1 MTVVRTHGNRFARAL
16 CAGLCAVAVL
26 LAGCHTKTLPPPGTP
41 VVTLGDVSGDFDA
54 YQVTIDSI
62 TLTATDGS
70 VATVLATPQLVD
82 LARLTEITELLGA
95 PAAASGTYV
104 SAQLTIDYTLASIWY
119 NNNGSAVAC
128 SPRTPANAAMG
139 IVVVTVTFDKAHPLV
154 ITHGQ
159 SSRVAIDVD
168 LAASNSVNTSV
179 SPCIVNVQPFLTMRP
194 APLDTTPLRAR
205 GLLVITEQSSSDFIM
220 NTRPLYD
227 LVSIGIG
234 AVTVKTDAQTY
245 FSING
250 VTYTGAA
257 GLAVMAQQGLNEPVA
272 AYGAL
277 ASLSGITPTFNA
289 TQVYAGTSLE
299 SPLEAFVSG
308 VVAARSG
315 DTLTVH
321 GSFVVSSV
329 GGINFAGSTTLLIGD
344 KTIISQDG
352 VAASGLTPAALSV
365 GQQITASGQATVDSS
380 GNLHLDATAGQV
392 RLASTRLWGTL
403 NSAAPGSLS
412 LKTQLYG
419 NYSPADFNFAG
430 TGAAGQDADPAA
442 YAVNTGALNVGA
454 IGPGTLVAVDG
465 LVTPFGA
472 APPDFKATAVTV
484 GTATEQKLVV
494 EWFDGTTKPFT
505 SITSAGF
512 VVNLDNPD
520 MGAYRYIATGP
531 DRLDMK
537 TLAAGSPLITTAG
550 APNQTDLRLA
560 IGSTTLTTGVSM
572 YASASAFTTAV
583 NSTLNGTNKLYRLV
597 AVGQYNNNTNTFVAS
612 SISMALHE

>member
-1 MTVVRTHGNRFARAL
+1 MTVVRAPGNRFARAL
-16 CAGLCAVAVL
+16 CAGLCAAAV
-26 LAGCHTKTLPPPGTP
+26 LAGCHSSKLPPPGTP
-41 VVTLGDVSGDFDA
+41 VVTLGDVSGDFDS

-62 TLTATDGS
+62 TMTATDGS
-70 VATVLATPQLVD
+70 VATLLATPELVD
-82 LARLTEITELLGA
+82 LARLTEISELLGA
-95 PAAASGTYV
+95 PAAAAGTYV
-104 SAQLTIDYTLASIWY
+104 SAQMTIDYTLATVWY

-128 SPRTPANAAMG
+128 SPRTPANAAPG
-139 IVVVTVTFDKAHPLV
+139 IEVVTVTFDKAHPLV
-154 ITHGQ
+154 ITQGQ

-179 SPCIVNVQPFLTMRP
+179 SPCIVTVQPFLTMRP

-257 GLAVMAQQGLNEPVA
+257 GLAVMSQQGLNEPVA

-277 ASLSGITPTFNA
+277 ASLVGITPTFNA
-289 TQVYAGTSLE
+289 TQVYAGSSLE
-299 SPLEAFVSG
+299 SPLEDHVSG

-315 DTLTVH
+315 NTLTVH
-321 GSFVVSSV
+321 GTFFKSRI
-329 GGINFAGSTTLLIGD
+329 GTINFAGSSTLLIGD
-344 KTIISQDG
+344 RTNISEDG
-352 VAASGLTPAALSV
+352 VAASGLSPAALSV
-365 GQQITASGQATVDSS
+365 GQQLDASGQTTVDSS
-380 GNLHLDATAGQV
+380 GNLHLDATSGQV

-412 LKTQLYG
+412 LNTQLYG
-419 NYSPADFNFAG
+419 NYSPSDFSFAG

-442 YAVNTGALNVGA
+442 YAVNTGTLNESA
-454 IGPGTLVAVDG
+454 MAPGTLVAVDG
-465 LVTPFGA
+465 LVSPFGA

-494 EWFDGTTKPFT
+494 EWFAGTTKPFT
-505 SITSAGF
+505 TISSAGF

-520 MGAYRYIATGP
+520 MGAYHYIATGP

-537 TLAAGSPLITTAG
+537 TLAASPLITTTG
-550 APNQTDLRLA
+550 APNQNDLRLA
-560 IGSTTLTTGVSM
+560 IGSTALTTGISM

-583 NSTLNGTNKLYRLV
+583 NATLNGTNKLYRLV
-597 AVGQYNNNTNTFVAS
+597 AVGQYNSTTNTFVAS